1 MSFNENAFIIAG
13 TAIAIGG
20 VGLYI
25 WDTRGSKAV
34 SSFTSSSPSPS
45 AESQPAQ
52 YQLTTQ
58 TAGKSRK
65 HHHRRTK
72 GKSKKHH

>member
-34 SSFTSSSPSPS
+34 SSFSSSSS
-45 AESQPAQ
+45 QQPAEQSQ
-52 YQLTTQ
+52 YQMTTQ
-58 TAGKSRK
+58 TAGKSRR
-65 HHHRRTK
+65 HH
-72 GKSKKHH
+72 KKHSRGKTKRH